1 MVFIYREG
9 KINENSYL
17 IDGYIFGAA
26 RGLAL
31 YIIENNGNRLLI
43 DTSTAE
49 TAGRII
55 EKLKEF
61 NIYPIHKILLTHAH
75 WDHAAGANELKR
87 LISETDIEIL
97 ASENAIHNL
106 KNPNA
111 MNEVFGHKM
120 DPVEG
125 VVPLKEGDIIDLNG
139 LKLEIFNFFGHTMDS
154 IAVLDEKNRNL
165 FVGDAIMNKSGY
177 AFRQPAFMPPEFNEP
192 ALLNTYQKLRTLKER
207 IDSISLSHFG
217 VWSGEDLN
225 FYIDEMEKFHFDTKN
240 SIIQWYKKGLSS
252 RELTLEY
259 LEKFLPKAKI
269 LEYDM
274 LDNLEMNVKWLI
286 EGLKGSGLI

>member
-9 KINENSYL
+9 KFNENSYL
-17 IDGYIFGAA
+17 IDGYIFGVA

-31 YIIENNGNRLLI
+31 YVIENNGVRMLI

-61 NIYPIHKILLTHAH
+61 NIYPIHKILLTHSH
-75 WDHAAGANELKR
+75 WDHAAAAVELKR
-87 LISETDIEIL
+87 LISGTDIQIL
-97 ASENAIHNL
+97 ASKNAIQNL
-106 KNPNA
+106 KNPDA
-111 MNEVFGHKM
+111 MNDVFGHKM
-120 DPVEG
+120 EPVEG
-125 VVPLKEGDIIDLNG
+125 VITLEEGDKINLDG

-165 FVGDAIMNKSGY
+165 FVGDAIMNKSAY
-177 AFRQPAFMPPEFNEP
+177 TFRQPAFMPPEFNEH
-192 ALLNTYQKLRTLKER
+192 ALLNTYQKLRDLNER

-240 SIIQWYKKGLSS
+240 SIIQWYKEGLSS
-252 RELTLEY
+252 RALTLKY

-274 LDNLEMNVKWLI
+274 LDNLEMNVK
-286 EGLKGSGLI
+286 

>member
-1 MVFIYREG
+1 
-9 KINENSYL
+9 
-17 IDGYIFGAA
+17 
-26 RGLAL
+26 
-31 YIIENNGNRLLI
+31 
-43 DTSTAE
+43 
-49 TAGRII
+49 
-55 EKLKEF
+55 
-61 NIYPIHKILLTHAH
+61 HKILLTHAH